1 VAGRQKTEALI
12 TPTADRQPAG
22 LGNFAA
28 PLLRKIAAPLTLT
41 ALVAMRGSIT
51 ALERGQESLRDDV
64 GIMAAILRRVDHNQ
78 TAYRDELRQLYEM
91 HRDLRERV
99 ETIEREPPA
108 S

>member
-1 VAGRQKTEALI
+1 MSAPCRLCYREKMP
-12 TPTADRQPAG
+12 TPDDIPENVDLEWIARH
-22 LGNFAA
+22 
-28 PLLRKIAAPLTLT
+28 LLAIVRH
-41 ALVAMRGSIT
+41 LVAMRGSIT

-99 ETIEREPPA
+99 ETIERRPPA
-108 S
+108 R